1 MTAHDTHPTHTTRRE
16 FLRATCGGITLAGAV
31 ATDAA
36 TQTEPAATRSAENS
50 NGRFAGKVILVTGG
64 TSGIGEAAAIGFAEE
79 GGKVFLCGRRVD
91 EGQRVQAAIERFG
104 GAATFVQADVRSEQ
118 QMARFVRRCIDT
130 HGRLDVAYNNA
141 AVLPTRLAKTAEWS
155 HEEFDNVW
163 RTNFLGVWYCMRHE
177 LPAMAE
183 RGGGVII
190 NCATV
195 GAHRSYP
202 GIMPYTSS
210 KTALVS
216 MTRSAAAEYGKRK
229 VRVLSISPGQVDTPM
244 LLQGAR
250 LGEAEQDD
258 VAITPSNAVDRII
271 SPAEIA
277 RSILWLASEEASCVT
292 GCDVDVSAGQLIY

>member
-1 MTAHDTHPTHTTRRE
+1 MTAHETHRTHATRRQ
-16 FLRATCGGITLAGAV
+16 FLRATCGGIALTGALA
-31 ATDAA
+31 TEAA
-36 TQTEPAATRSAENS
+36 TQSRPPATGCADTG
-50 NGRFAGKVILVTGG
+50 NGRFAGKVVLITGG
-64 TSGIGEAAAIGFAEE
+64 TSGIGEAAAIAFARE
-79 GGKVFLCGRRVD
+79 GGKVFFCGRRVD
-91 EGQRVQAAIERFG
+91 EGRRVHAAIEGFG

-118 QMARFVRRCIDT
+118 QMAQFVRACLDA
-130 HGRLDVAYNNA
+130 HGKLDVAYNNA
-141 AVLPTRLAKTAEWS
+141 AVLPRRLAATAEWS
-155 HEEFDNVW
+155 HDELENVW
-163 RTNFLGVWYCMRHE
+163 RTNFLGVWYCMRYE

-210 KTALVS
+210 KSALVS

-250 LGEAEQDD
+250 LGEPDQKE

-277 RSILWLASEEASCVT
+277 RSILWLASAEASCVT